1 MNTKIQIKEGWT
13 INPETKVVRSIRRES
28 VENLVGSFFYFLIYV
43 MTEREQKLF
52 DTIDNTASIVLHRD
66 HKVAEGGRKGLV
78 ESLSDFY
85 DKIKN
90 LAEKTG
96 EDSGDDILTLLYS
109 GRSAME
115 KDRKKIQFDL
125 ENFEVVDDGIIGCGV
140 PYVLCFGGGDWE
152 QPVYFFVYPEAKTG
166 NPRVY
171 IPARGNAF
179 NKKLKVAF
187 GSEDEVKTYSDND
200 ARIQEEKE
208 YIISNSGL
216 ATGYTKQEISEVAKT
231 LDLEDLLYEK
241 LEYDTDL
248 MLTELEER
256 IAV

>member
-1 MNTKIQIKEGWT
+1 
-13 INPETKVVRSIRRES
+13 
-28 VENLVGSFFYFLIYV
+28 
-43 MTEREQKLF
+43 MTNREQTLF
-52 DTIDNTASIVLHRD
+52 DIIDNTESIVLHRD
-66 HKVAEGGRKGLV
+66 HKVVEGGRKGLV

-85 DKIKN
+85 DKIKD

-96 EDSGDDILTLLYS
+96 EDECGDVRTILFWGGSTIERDL
-109 GRSAME
+109 R
-115 KDRKKIQFDL
+115 KIQFDL
-125 ENFEVVDDGIIGCGV
+125 ENFEEISDGVLGCGV

-216 ATGYTKQEISEVAKT
+216 ATGYTKQEISEVAKA
-231 LDLEDLLYEK
+231 LDLEKLLYNK
-241 LEYDTDL
+241 LKYDTDL
-248 MLTELEER
+248 MLTELGER